1 MAKNVRRLGRGL
13 SSLMSTDLKSPA
25 TAEADVVSLA
35 GAQDPPGD
43 VAGVSRVV
51 GQAETS
57 PGQGSHRLLMVAA
70 DRVRQNPSQ
79 PRRHFEPDALASLA
93 ESLKARGVLQ
103 PIIVR
108 PSAGGYELVA
118 GERRLRAARLAG
130 LTELPA
136 IVRQIPNDQLLELA
150 LIENVQRADLNPVE
164 RARGYQALQRDLGL
178 SHAQIAERMAEDR
191 ATVTNYIRLLNLCEE
206 VLEIVAQGKLS
217 MGHARAITGISD
229 PNMQYIIARS
239 VLRQGW
245 SVRRTEAEV
254 AKHREVKPPAAA
266 RPGEP
271 KRPAVADMEERL
283 SAAVGTRVQV
293 REGKRPHSGELVIS
307 YYNLDDFERITGL
320 LGVATEAP

>member
-13 SSLMSTDLKSPA
+13 SSLMSTDLTKSAPVGSEGVA
-25 TAEADVVSLA
+25 LPGA
-35 GAQDPPGD
+35 GASPGD
-43 VAGVSRVV
+43 RPGAS
-51 GQAETS
+51 EMI
-57 PGQGSHRLLMVAA
+57 GQGGHRLLVIAA
-70 DRVRQNPSQ
+70 DRIRENPRQ
-79 PRRHFEPDALASLA
+79 PRRHFEPEALAALA

-108 PSAGGYELVA
+108 PAAEGYELVA

-136 IVRQIPNDQLLELA
+136 IVRQVPDHELLELA
-150 LIENVQRADLNPVE
+150 LIENVQRTDLNPVE
-164 RARGYQALQRDLGL
+164 RARGYQALHRELGL

-191 ATVTNYIRLLNLCEE
+191 ATVANYIRLLGLCKE
-206 VLEIVAQGKLS
+206 VLEMVAQAKLS
-217 MGHARAITGISD
+217 MGHARAILGTTD
-229 PNMQYIIARS
+229 PNIQCNIARS
-239 VLRQGW
+239 IQQQGW

-254 AKHREVKPPAAA
+254 AKHRQSKPTV
-266 RPGEP
+266 REQTP

-283 SAAVGTRVQV
+283 SAMVGTRVQV

-320 LGVATEAP
+320 LGVASEAP